1 MEVLEIFTI
10 RSDKHVTH
18 EESMI
23 GTGADDPDLDPV
35 LLIPSCEAV
44 YNVDTISS
52 VEIVDGTFTV
62 DSPDLMAKLLAN
74 CRNSW

>member
-1 MEVLEIFTI
+1 
-10 RSDKHVTH
+10 
-18 EESMI
+18 MI
-23 GTGADDPDLDPV
+23 GTSTDNPDLDSV

-62 DSPDLMAKLLAN
+62 DSPDLMT
-74 CRNSW
+74 